1 MSLAVVHSRAQE
13 GVAAPPVTVE
23 VHLSGGLPGTS
34 IVGLPEAAVK
44 EARDRVRVAI
54 LNARLDYPARRV
66 TVNLAPADLPK
77 DGGRFDLPIAL
88 GILAASGHLPREAL
102 AQREFLG
109 ELALSGELRAVS
121 GVLPALLRARAA
133 GRQAVVPQANAAE
146 ASLLAA
152 ADVRVAENLLD
163 VCAHLRGLLE
173 LPRATEVVAAAEAL
187 VAGRRPGAANDG
199 GLAAARRGRGCADGD
214 GARGDRWNGEED
226 GCADGSRCDGRA
238 GGASKSDESKG
249 DESKGD
255 GSGGSESV
263 GLDRRGGAAAAG
275 SKRSV
280 CSMESVGS
288 AVLAVDTSAGF
299 VAATQSES
307 PDLADVRGQA
317 QARRALEI
325 AAAGGHH
332 LLFVGP
338 PGTGKT
344 LLASRLPGILPPLSD
359 DEALESCAV
368 RSVAGQGIDLAGWRR
383 RPFRAPHHTA
393 SAAALVGGGSLPRP
407 GEISLA
413 HHGVLFLDE
422 LTEFDRHVLDV
433 LREPL
438 ETGRILISRAAR
450 QAEFPAAFQLVAAMN
465 PCPCGYAGDSS
476 GRCTCTPDQVQR
488 YRARVSGP
496 LLDRLDLQLEVPR
509 LPLAELAATGLPA
522 ETSAIVAARVAAAR
536 QRQLARAGR
545 TNAQLQAHDVSRDCA
560 LDSRD
565 RALLER
571 AADALSLSARAY
583 HRLLRV
589 ARTIADLAGAEQIVT
604 AHLTEAIQYRRLD
617 RRG

>member
-1 MSLAVVHSRAQE
+1 MSLAVVHTRAQE
-13 GVAAPPVTVE
+13 GVGAPPVTVE

-34 IVGLPEAAVK
+34 IVGLPETAVK

-54 LNARLDYPARRV
+54 LNTRLEYPRQRV

-88 GILAASGHLPREAL
+88 GIMAASGHVPRDAL
-102 AQREFLG
+102 LRCEFLG
-109 ELALSGELRAVS
+109 ELALSGELRPVS
-121 GVLPALLRARAA
+121 GVLPALLQAQSI
-133 GRQAVVPQANAAE
+133 GRQVVVPLANMAE
-146 ASLLAA
+146 AALVED
-152 ADVRVAENLLD
+152 ADVRVATSLLE
-163 VCAHLRGLLE
+163 VCAHLRGAAP
-173 LPRATEVVAAAEAL
+173 LPRAQKGEAVAAP
-187 VAGRRPGAANDG
+187 VS
-199 GLAAARRGRGCADGD
+199 LA
-214 GARGDRWNGEED
+214 
-226 GCADGSRCDGRA
+226 
-238 GGASKSDESKG
+238 
-249 DESKGD
+249 
-255 GSGGSESV
+255 
-263 GLDRRGGAAAAG
+263 
-275 SKRSV
+275 
-280 CSMESVGS
+280 
-288 AVLAVDTSAGF
+288 
-299 VAATQSES
+299 
-307 PDLADVRGQA
+307 DLADVRGQA

-325 AAAGGHH
+325 AAAGAHH

-344 LLASRLPGILPPLSD
+344 MLASRLPGLLPPLSD
-359 DEALESCAV
+359 REALESCAV
-368 RSVAGQGIDLAGWRR
+368 RSVAGQGVDVARWRE

-393 SAAALVGGGSLPRP
+393 SAVALVGGGSVPRP

-450 QAEFPAAFQLVAAMN
+450 RAEFPANFQLVAAMN
-465 PCPCGYAGDSS
+465 PCACGYAGDPRGNCS
-476 GRCTCTPDQVQR
+476 CTPDQVQR

-509 LPLAELAATGLPA
+509 VPLAELNAMTAAGEATA
-522 ETSAIVAARVAAAR
+522 SVAARVAAAR
-536 QRQLARAGR
+536 ALQLARAGKS
-545 TNAQLQAHDVSRDCA
+545 NATLAASEVERDCPLQARE
-560 LDSRD
+560 

-571 AADALSLSARAY
+571 AVDALGLSARAY

-589 ARTIADLAGAEQIVT
+589 ARTIADLAQETQIGAV
-604 AHLTEAIQYRRLD
+604 HMSEAIQYRRLE